1 MNDTVNRMNA
11 LSGAFTAPLID
22 GVYSIC
28 QDTTVLLDIHV
39 LIRTLWEKQQYEEA
53 MRLLSILSR
62 LIPETVFSPSE
73 QIAGKDESSIFLEQF
88 LADCVE
94 ILAEYATYPRG
105 PLFRGPG
112 PPGLSPEGRPPP
124 RPQATKGR
132 TDPAGLRVDEK
143 AGTYERTDKS
153 PPRRESGGAGC
164 LRQYEIQPS
173 RSIAWP
179 LPSVPWAVC
188 RSTVYQAAVEL

>member
-1 MNDTVNRMNA
+1 MVIAMNDTVNRMNA

-62 LIPETVFSPSE
+62 LIPATVFSPSE

-88 LADCVE
+88 LADCEE
-94 ILAEYATYPRG
+94 ILAEYATY
-105 PLFRGPG
+105 
-112 PPGLSPEGRPPP
+112 
-124 RPQATKGR
+124 AIR
-132 TDPAGLRVDEK
+132 TFALPCSLYYHISTAR
-143 AGTYERTDKS
+143 A
-153 PPRRESGGAGC
+153 RRCIVS
-164 LRQYEIQPS
+164 
-173 RSIAWP
+173 
-179 LPSVPWAVC
+179 
-188 RSTVYQAAVEL
+188 